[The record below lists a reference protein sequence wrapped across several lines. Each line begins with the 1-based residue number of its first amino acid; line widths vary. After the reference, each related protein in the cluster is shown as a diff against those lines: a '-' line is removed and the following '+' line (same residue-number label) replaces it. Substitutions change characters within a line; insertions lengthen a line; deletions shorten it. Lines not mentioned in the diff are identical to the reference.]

1 MPTAEPYPEPAISV
15 DVVIFT
21 IREGALQLL
30 LAKRQRPPYK
40 GKWALPGGI
49 VDRQEDLEASAL
61 RHLRE
66 ETGLS
71 GVYLEQLYTFGDPT
85 RDPRMRVVSVA
96 HYALTPADR
105 LSTAINLDRER
116 LRWFTFTKR
125 PVLAFDHGAIV
136 DTAHQ
141 RLAAKLAYSTIALQ
155 FLPERFTLRDLQ
167 NVYEIILGRALD
179 KRNFRK
185 QVLALDQI
193 EETGEERRNGNH
205 RPARLY
211 RLKWPGRVEVI
222 K

>member
-1 MPTAEPYPEPAISV
+1 MPASEIHLEQAISV

-30 LAKRQRPPYK
+30 LAKRPRPPYE
-40 GKWALPGGI
+40 GRWALPGGL
-49 VDRQEDLEASAL
+49 VALQEDLEASAS
-61 RHLRE
+61 RHLGE
-66 ETGLS
+66 ETGLT
-71 GVYLEQLYTFGDPT
+71 GVYLEQLYTFGNPT

-96 HYALTPADR
+96 YYALTPAAR
-105 LSTAINLDRER
+105 LSTQINLDSER
-116 LRWFTFTKR
+116 LRWFTFAKR
-125 PVLAFDHGAIV
+125 PELAFDHDTIV
-136 DTAHQ
+136 DVAHR

-155 FLPERFTLRDLQ
+155 FLPEQFTLRDLQ
-167 NVYEIILGRALD
+167 NVYEIILGRVLD

-193 EETGEERRNGNH
+193 EETGDERRNGNH

-211 RLKWPGRVEVI
+211 RMKWPGRVEVI

>member
-1 MPTAEPYPEPAISV
+1 MPAPELYSDPAISV

-30 LAKRQRPPYK
+30 LGKRQRPPYQ

-49 VDRQEDLEASAL
+49 VEPQEDLEASAL

-71 GVYLEQLYTFGDPT
+71 GVYLEQLYTFGNPA

-96 HYALTPADR
+96 YYALAPADR
-105 LSTAINLDRER
+105 LSIQLNLQRKD

-125 PVLAFDHGAIV
+125 PKLAFDHDAIV
-136 DTAHQ
+136 EAAHQ

-193 EETGEERRNGNH
+193 EDTGEERRNGNH

-211 RLKWPGRVEVI
+211 RMKWPGRVEVI

>member
-1 MPTAEPYPEPAISV
+1 MLASRPYPEPAISV

-21 IREGALQLL
+21 IRDGALQLL
-30 LAKRQRPPYK
+30 LAKRQRTPYK
-40 GKWALPGGI
+40 GRWALPGGL

-66 ETGLS
+66 ETGLT

-85 RDPRMRVVSVA
+85 RDPRMQVVSVA
-96 HYALTPADR
+96 HYALVPGDR
-105 LSTAINLDRER
+105 LSTAINLDGEK
-116 LRWFTFTKR
+116 LCWFTFARHPT
-125 PVLAFDHGAIV
+125 LAFDHDAIV
-136 DTAHQ
+136 DAAHQ

-155 FLPERFTLRDLQ
+155 FLPKRFTLRDLQ

-211 RLKWPGRVEVI
+211 RMKWPGRVKVI

>member
-1 MPTAEPYPEPAISV
+1 MPASERYPEPAISV

-21 IREGALQLL
+21 ICEDALQLL
-30 LAKRQRPPYK
+30 LAKRERPPHQ

-49 VDRQEDLEASAL
+49 VDLREDLDSSAL

-66 ETGLS
+66 ETGLT
-71 GVYLEQLYTFGDPT
+71 GVYLEQLYTFGNPS

-96 HYALTPADR
+96 YYALTPPAR
-105 LSTAINLDRER
+105 LSAQINLEHNR
-116 LRWFTFTKR
+116 LRWFTFTTR
-125 PVLAFDHGAIV
+125 PHLAFDHDAIV
-136 DTAHQ
+136 DVARQ

-185 QVLALDQI
+185 HVLALDQI
-193 EETGEERRNGNH
+193 EETGEERRLGNH

-211 RLKWPGRVEVI
+211 RMKRPGQVEVI

>member
-1 MPTAEPYPEPAISV
+1 MPSSGPYPETAISV

-30 LAKRQRPPYK
+30 LAKRQRPPYE
-40 GKWALPGGI
+40 GMWALPGGM
-49 VDRQEDLEASAL
+49 VELQEDLDVSAF

-66 ETGLS
+66 ETGLT
-71 GVYLEQLYTFGDPT
+71 GVYLEQLYTFGNPT

-96 HYALTPADR
+96 YYALASADR
-105 LSTAINLDRER
+105 LSTGINLDIER
-116 LRWFTFTKR
+116 LRWFSFTMR
-125 PVLAFDHGAIV
+125 PGLAFDHDAIV
-136 DTAHQ
+136 DIAHQ

-155 FLPERFTLRDLQ
+155 FLPEQFTLGDLQ

-185 QVLALDQI
+185 QVLALEQI

-211 RLKWPGRVEVI
+211 RMKWPGRVDVI

>member
-1 MPTAEPYPEPAISV
+1 MLAPKPYPKAAISV

-21 IREGALQLL
+21 IHEGALQLL
-30 LAKRQRPPYK
+30 LAKRQRSPYE

-49 VDRQEDLEASAL
+49 VDLQEDLEASAL

-66 ETGLS
+66 ETGLT
-71 GVYLEQLYTFGDPT
+71 GVYLEQLYTFGNPS
-85 RDPRMRVVSVA
+85 RDPRIRVVSVA
-96 HYALTPADR
+96 YYALTPAAH
-105 LSTAINLDRER
+105 LSTQINLDHDR
-116 LRWFTFTKR
+116 LRCFTFTKR
-125 PVLAFDHGAIV
+125 PSLAFDHNAIV
-136 DTAHQ
+136 DCARQ

-167 NVYEIILGRALD
+167 NVYEIILGRELD

-185 QVLALDQI
+185 HVLALDQI

-211 RLKWPGRVEVI
+211 RMKRPGQVEVI